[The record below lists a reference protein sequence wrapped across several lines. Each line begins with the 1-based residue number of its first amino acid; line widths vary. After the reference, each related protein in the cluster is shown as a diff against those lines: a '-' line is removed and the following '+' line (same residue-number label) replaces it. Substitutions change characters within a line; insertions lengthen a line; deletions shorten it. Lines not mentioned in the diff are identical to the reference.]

1 MFKIG
6 IIGSDNSHA
15 EIFAKL
21 CNLKD
26 DDTQEYAFPDCRV
39 VGIYGHDK
47 NRTEEVAKNAQI
59 EFIAA
64 EPKDLLGR
72 VDAVMVVFRHGDLHK
87 DYALPFIEAG
97 IPTWIDK
104 PFTIKNN
111 DAKDILEA
119 AKKHKTLVTGGST
132 CKYAYD
138 VLIAKNVVENESQ
151 IGKVKTA
158 VINFTTNFE
167 NEYGGIYFYGA
178 HLVEMALEI
187 FGYDVKSVT
196 SSKSKDCVT
205 AILKYSDYQVTLNFV
220 ENLMDYNLMI
230 IGEKGTLIRE
240 IDISNVYKL
249 GFEKFAHMLRTKNQ
263 PYDLENIYSSVKI
276 FNSLVES
283 YNKNICIQVPEI

>member
-26 DDTQEYAFPDCRV
+26 EGSQEYAFPDCRV

-47 NRTEEVAKNAQI
+47 YRTEKVAKNAQI
-59 EFIAA
+59 EFIAQDPR
-64 EPKDLLGR
+64 EFMGK

-87 DYALPFIEAG
+87 EYALPFIEAG

-104 PFTIKNN
+104 PFTIKNS
-111 DAKDILEA
+111 DAREILQA

-132 CKYAYD
+132 CKYAED
-138 VLIAKNVVENESQ
+138 ILMAKNILEGQDE

-220 ENLMDYNLMI
+220 EDLMEYNLII
-230 IGEKGTLIRE
+230 IGEKGTIVRN

-249 GFEKFAHMLRTKNQ
+249 GFERFVNMLRTKKQ
-263 PYDLENIYSSVKI
+263 PYPLENIYSSVKV

-283 YNKNICIQVPEI
+283 YKENLSIQVPGN